1 MAFSLVFV
9 LGIVVAAILAF
20 IIIAVALLRNNGD

>member
-9 LGIVVAAILAF
+9 LGGIAVLG
-20 IIIAVALLRNNGD
+20 IIIGVTAVIIKNHIE